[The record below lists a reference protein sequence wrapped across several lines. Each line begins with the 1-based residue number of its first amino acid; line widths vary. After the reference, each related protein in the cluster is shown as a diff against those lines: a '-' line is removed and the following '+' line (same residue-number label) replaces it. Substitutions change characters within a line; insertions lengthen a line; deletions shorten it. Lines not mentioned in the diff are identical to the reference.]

1 MARNH
6 PGRRQRPKWI
16 LSRSGLVA
24 SEPYLL
30 VNLVLA
36 VGAAAISAFIALRL
50 RQSVLIGYLVAGV
63 IIGPYSPGF
72 VGNVDVVQQLAE
84 IGVILL
90 MFSVGLEVSFKDL
103 LRSGPVAFVGANLQ
117 VAIII
122 GLGYLVGTAIG
133 WSPMEALFLGAV
145 ASNSSSILVIKILS
159 ERGELDTQHGHLAL
173 AWLAVQD
180 LGTVLLVVV
189 LSALSSSGSEM
200 THDIMWAIGK
210 AALFLGVAGPLAAV
224 VFPRVFERVAEL
236 RNRELFILTV
246 TLVAL
251 GAAYAS
257 TFFGLSLALG
267 AFIAGVVV
275 GESDLSHQILGDV
288 VPIRDVFAGL
298 FFVSVGM
305 LVNPAAAVQNPLPVI
320 LTVLLV
326 VVAKGVVST
335 IIALLFGYPGHT
347 AIRTG
352 VSLAQSAE
360 FSFLLASLGL
370 GLGVV
375 SSSAFSLMMAGIVI
389 TIALSPYLHDAV
401 SPLARRWVR
410 GIGDGALAKLP
421 PPVDPIKELR
431 GHAIICG
438 YGRVGRI
445 VAGALSLRGLT
456 FVVIGVDP
464 RLVRRLRE
472 RGIHALLG
480 NASNPVLLD
489 RAGLARARV
498 LVVAIPDAL
507 EVRQIVEYARRVNPV
522 LDVVVRTHSLTE
534 RDFLLD
540 RGVGEVVVGELEL
553 ALEMTRHT
561 LHRFGVGTLEAQ
573 RSVQGLRR
581 RIEMDPHVEIL
592 EGGA

>member
-1 MARNH
+1 M
-6 PGRRQRPKWI
+6 
-16 LSRSGLVA
+16 
-24 SEPYLL
+24 
-30 VNLVLA
+30 
-36 VGAAAISAFIALRL
+36 
-50 RQSVLIGYLVAGV
+50 
-63 IIGPYSPGF
+63 
-72 VGNVDVVQQLAE
+72 
-84 IGVILL
+84 
-90 MFSVGLEVSFKDL
+90 
-103 LRSGPVAFVGANLQ
+103 
-117 VAIII
+117 
-122 GLGYLVGTAIG
+122 
-133 WSPMEALFLGAV
+133 
-145 ASNSSSILVIKILS
+145 
-159 ERGELDTQHGHLAL
+159 
-173 AWLAVQD
+173 
-180 LGTVLLVVV
+180 
-189 LSALSSSGSEM
+189 
-200 THDIMWAIGK
+200 
-210 AALFLGVAGPLAAV
+210 
-224 VFPRVFERVAEL
+224 
-236 RNRELFILTV
+236 
-246 TLVAL
+246 
-251 GAAYAS
+251 
-257 TFFGLSLALG
+257 
-267 AFIAGVVV
+267 
-275 GESDLSHQILGDV
+275 
-288 VPIRDVFAGL
+288 
-298 FFVSVGM
+298 
-305 LVNPAAAVQNPLPVI
+305 
-320 LTVLLV
+320 
-326 VVAKGVVST
+326 
-335 IIALLFGYPGHT
+335 
-347 AIRTG
+347 
-352 VSLAQSAE
+352 
-360 FSFLLASLGL
+360 
-370 GLGVV
+370 GVV